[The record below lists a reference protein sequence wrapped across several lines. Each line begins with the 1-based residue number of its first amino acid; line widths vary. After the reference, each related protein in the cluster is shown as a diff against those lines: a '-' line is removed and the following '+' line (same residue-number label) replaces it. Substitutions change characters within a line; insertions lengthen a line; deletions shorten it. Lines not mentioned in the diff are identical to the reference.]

1 MRPAGCAR
9 APPPAPAICCEARS
23 RRGRLGALLRAPM
36 LRPRAFTSSLHPY
49 FASRCLAKD
58 ERELPSGRPHR
69 PRRWPRA
76 AEWAGGRRGAK
87 ARPLSGLRALHPPP
101 APRRP
106 QSGVSAR
113 EPGAWPA
120 GTLPGSRPAPR
131 AGDRRPRALWGLG
144 RSPTGQAW
152 GWSWLQGTPREVKS
166 SLSGLGC
173 RGPRL
178 NSLGRV

>member
-9 APPPAPAICCEARS
+9 APALARP
-23 RRGRLGALLRAPM
+23 RHLLRGQKSPGEVGGAAAGSDTPT
-36 LRPRAFTSSLHPY
+36 PAFTSSPHPY
-49 FASRCLAKD
+49 LSSRCLAKD
-58 ERELPSGRPHR
+58 ERALRSGAPTVPGRA
-69 PRRWPRA
+69 PRRGPG
-76 AEWAGGRRGAK
+76 GGRRGPK

-106 QSGVSAR
+106 QRGVSAR

-120 GTLPGSRPAPR
+120 GTLPGSRPALW

-144 RSPTGQAW
+144 CRPAGQAW
-152 GWSWLQGTPREVKS
+152 GWSWLRGTPREVKS
-166 SLSGLGC
+166 SLTGLGC

-178 NSLGRV
+178 HPLGRV